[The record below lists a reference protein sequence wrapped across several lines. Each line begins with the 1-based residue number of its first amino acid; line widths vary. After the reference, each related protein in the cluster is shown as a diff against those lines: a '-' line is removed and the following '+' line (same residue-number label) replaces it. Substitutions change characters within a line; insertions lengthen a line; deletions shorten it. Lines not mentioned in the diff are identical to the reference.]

1 MTSVIR
7 WGILSTARI
16 NDALLGGIAEVPEAQ
31 ALAVASR
38 DAARARE
45 YAEANGIERSYGG
58 YEELL
63 ADPDVDVVYVSLPNG
78 MHAEWTQRS
87 LEAGKHVLCE
97 KPLSRSSHEV
107 EQLFEVARSR
117 DLYLS
122 EAFMYRHHP
131 QTKLLEELVQAGE
144 IGELRL
150 IRASFSFNCD
160 PDDPRL
166 RAGMAGGSLMD
177 LGCYPV
183 SMSRYLAGEPERVS
197 AEQLLGGDGVDV
209 VMAGV
214 LRFPGGV
221 IAHFD
226 SGLAMPHRWDLE
238 VVGST
243 GVLRVASPW
252 HPQPNGIELWRDGAA
267 VPEVIAGEGA
277 NSYAL
282 EVADLGAAI
291 RGEGE
296 PLLGRADALG
306 QARTIEALYAAAET
320 GSSVS
325 L

>member
-16 NDALLGGIAEVPEAQ
+16 NEALLGGIAGVPDAQ

-38 DAARARE
+38 DAARAQA
-45 YAEANGIERSYGG
+45 YAQANGIERAYGSY
-58 YEELL
+58 EQLL

-78 MHAEWTQRS
+78 LHAEWSRRC

-97 KPLSRSSHEV
+97 KPLSRSAQEV
-107 EQLFEVARSR
+107 EQLFEVAQSR
-117 DLYLS
+117 NLHLS

-131 QTKLLEELVQAGE
+131 QTKRLRELVDAGE

-150 IRASFSFNCD
+150 IRGTFSFNCD
-160 PDDPRL
+160 PADPRM
-166 RAGMAGGSLMD
+166 RVGMAGGGLMD
-177 LGCYPV
+177 VGCYPV
-183 SMSRYLAGEPERVS
+183 SMARHLAGEPERVS

-226 SGLAMPHRWDLE
+226 SGLAMPHRWGVE

-243 GVLRVASPW
+243 GVLRVANPW
-252 HPQPNGIELWRDGAA
+252 HPQPDGIELWRDGGTA
-267 VPEVIAGEGA
+267 PEVIPGA
-277 NSYAL
+277 APNSYSL

-291 RGEGE
+291 RGEHP

-306 QARTIEALYAAAET
+306 QARTLEALYASAET
-320 GSSVS
+320 GSSIS

>member
-1 MTSVIR
+1 MTA
-7 WGILSTARI
+7 WGFLSTARI
-16 NDALLGGIAEVPEAQ
+16 NDALLQGIAAVPDAQ

-38 DAARARE
+38 DGARADE
-45 YAEANGIERSYGG
+45 YARANGIERAYGG
-58 YEELL
+58 YERLL
-63 ADPDVDVVYVSLPNG
+63 ADPDVDVVYISLPNG
-78 MHAEWTQRS
+78 MHVEWTNAA

-97 KPLSRSSHEV
+97 KPLSRSAAAV
-107 EQLFEVARSR
+107 EQLFDLAQARGVH
-117 DLYLS
+117 LS

-131 QTKLLEELVQAGE
+131 QTKRLKELVDSGA

-150 IRASFSFNCD
+150 IRGQFSFDCD
-160 PDDPRL
+160 PADPRML
-166 RAGMAGGSLMD
+166 AGMEGGGLMD

-183 SMSRYLAGEPERVS
+183 SIARYLAGEPERVS

-214 LRFPGGV
+214 LRFAGGV

-226 SGLAMPHRWDLE
+226 SGLAMPHRREVE

-243 GVLRVASPW
+243 GVLRVANPW
-252 HPQPNGIELWRDGAA
+252 HPEPDGIELWRDGASVA
-267 VPEVIAGEGA
+267 EVIPTPLLD
-277 NSYAL
+277 SYAL
-282 EVADLGAAI
+282 QVADLSAAA
-291 RGEGE
+291 RGEGQ

-306 QARTIEALYAAAET
+306 QARAIEALYASAAA

>member
-1 MTSVIR
+1 MTR
-7 WGILSTARI
+7 WGFLSTARI
-16 NDALLGGIAEVPEAQ
+16 NDALLRGIAAVPDAQ

-38 DAARARE
+38 DTARAQD
-45 YAEANGIERSYGG
+45 YAGANGIERAYSG
-58 YEELL
+58 YEQLL

-78 MHAEWTQRS
+78 MHVEWTRRT

-97 KPLSRSSHEV
+97 KPLSRSVSEV
-107 EQLFEVARSR
+107 EQLFDLAAARG
-117 DLYLS
+117 LYLS

-131 QTKLLEELVQAGE
+131 QTKRLKELVESGT

-150 IRASFSFNCD
+150 IRGSFSFDCA
-160 PDDPRL
+160 PGDPRL
-166 RAGMAGGSLMD
+166 LVGMEGGGLMD
-177 LGCYPV
+177 VGCYPV
-183 SMSRYLAGEPERVS
+183 SISRYLAGEPERVS

-226 SGLAMPHRWDLE
+226 SGLAMPHRRDVE

-243 GVLRVASPW
+243 GILRVANPW
-252 HPQPNGIELWRDGAA
+252 HPEPDGIELWRDGAA
-267 VPEVIAGEGA
+267 VAEVIPMPAA
-277 NSYAL
+277 DSYAL
-282 EVADLGAAI
+282 EVADLGEAI
-291 RGEGE
+291 RGEHE
-296 PLLGRADALG
+296 PLLGRADAIG
-306 QARTIEALYAAAET
+306 QARTITALYAAADT